1 MSNDNELIAR
11 LEDLFHSE
19 SVAIV
24 GAPRGMKVGKIFLTA
39 LLDQKYPGKIYPV
52 HPEADEIDGLKAYPS
67 VSAIPGP
74 VDLAIVLVP
83 HTKSLEVVRECA
95 AKGVKGAVLFT
106 AGYGE
111 TGTQEGIALQEQVLR
126 IAQSSGMRLIGP
138 NAMGFYVPS
147 TGLSLFPEL
156 SRKSGPVG
164 IIANSG
170 SLTNIIGRTALKWG
184 LYFSKVVSIGNEC
197 DLTCTDF
204 LSYMAD
210 DADTGVIGCYIEGIK
225 DGPRFL
231 KILRR
236 ASLNKPVIVWKVGLT
251 DEGSRAAASHTS
263 ALEGSK
269 EIWQGVARQG
279 GVIPVS
285 GYEAWVDALMGCS
298 MLTSRLGDRLAIIS
312 GPGALAVGAAEACGN
327 EGLRLAELSGKT
339 KSQLAEFVPP
349 TGTSLRNPIDLGLT
363 AAINVDIYARC
374 AQIVSFDSNVDSILI
389 VGTGLTREDNEK
401 YTETLIR
408 VSKEISKPL
417 IVVDV
422 PGFDK
427 VFAQKCRQAG
437 VPFFDSSER
446 AMRTYAQIRNYQLWR
461 DKRKEAV

>member
-1 MSNDNELIAR
+1 MNNDNELIAR
-11 LEDLFHSE
+11 LNALFHAE

-24 GAPRGMKVGKIFLTA
+24 GVPRGMKVGKIFLTA
-39 LLDQKYPGKIYPV
+39 LLDQKYPGRIYPV
-52 HPEADEIDGLKAYPS
+52 HPKAEEIDGLKAYPS
-67 VSAIPGP
+67 VSSIPGP

-83 HTKSLEVVRECA
+83 HTKSLDVVRECA

-111 TGTQEGIALQEQVLR
+111 TGTPEGMALQEQVLR
-126 IAQSSGMRLIGP
+126 IAQASGMRLIGP

-147 TGLSLFPEL
+147 TGLSLFPKL

-184 LYFSKVVSIGNEC
+184 LYFSKVVSMGNEC

-204 LSYMAD
+204 LRYMAD
-210 DADTGVIGCYIEGIK
+210 DADTGLIGCYIEGIK

-231 KILRR
+231 KTLRM
-236 ASLNKPVIVWKVGLT
+236 ASLNKPVIIWKVGLT
-251 DEGSRAAASHTS
+251 AAGSRAAASHTS
-263 ALEGSK
+263 ALTGSG
-269 EIWQGVARQG
+269 EIWQGVVRQG

-285 GYEAWVDALMGCS
+285 GYEAWVDALMGCA

-327 EGLRLAELSGKT
+327 EGLGLAELSEKT
-339 KSQLAEFVPP
+339 KAKLAEFVPP
-349 TGTSLRNPIDLGLT
+349 TGTSLRNPIDVGLT

-374 AQIVSFDSNVDSILI
+374 AEIVSLDSGVDSIL
-389 VGTGLTREDNEK
+389 VLGTGMTREDNEM
-401 YTETLIR
+401 YTETMIR
-408 VSKEISKPL
+408 ASGEIPKPL
-417 IVVDV
+417 IMVDV
-422 PGFDK
+422 PGFDQ
-427 VFAQKCRQAG
+427 VFAQELRQAG
-437 VPFFDSSER
+437 IPFFDSSER
-446 AMRTYAQIRNYQLWR
+446 AMSTYAKIRNYQLWR
-461 DKRKEAV
+461 DKRRETV